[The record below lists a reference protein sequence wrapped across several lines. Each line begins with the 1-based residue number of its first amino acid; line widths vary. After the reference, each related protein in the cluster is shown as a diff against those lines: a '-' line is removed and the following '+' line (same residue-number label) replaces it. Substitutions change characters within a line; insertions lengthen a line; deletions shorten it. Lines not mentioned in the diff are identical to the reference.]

1 MFIAGLSEFL
11 LIASLVFAAIK
22 YPCVSPG
29 IRAIYHLTLATT
41 LSAALMGALRY
52 LEVADTL
59 FWHKAFSFASKHL
72 GMAGFIGISLLSI
85 CRTTLEKQIIF
96 CLMAIATCSFVV
108 NIFASYPILS
118 DAVIILLLGFGV
130 HLFRSNMTAAT
141 LVVMATAILL
151 STLLWGGIIHDEN
164 IRLGVFHVC
173 LSLFIVLFS
182 QGVQHE
188 RTASVSTSAQ
198 AI

>member
-11 LIASLVFAAIK
+11 LMASLVFAAIK
-22 YPCVSPG
+22 YPCVNPG
-29 IRAIYHLTLATT
+29 IRAVYHLTLATT

-52 LEVADTL
+52 LEVADTI
-59 FWHKAFSFASKHL
+59 FWHQTFSFASKHI

-85 CRTTLEKQIIF
+85 CRTTLEKQIIL
-96 CLMAIATCSFVV
+96 CLMAIATCSFMV
-108 NIFASYPILS
+108 NIFTSFPILS

-130 HLFRSNMTAAT
+130 HLYRSNTKAAT
-141 LVVMATAILL
+141 LVVVATVILL
-151 STLLWGGIIHDEN
+151 STLVWGAIIPDEN
-164 IRLGVFHVC
+164 FRLGVFHVC